1 MKLKKST
8 IESKFCAFATKK
20 HTITLTLIEFKR
32 NYNRMNT
39 KSGDLKYY
47 CDIY

>member
-1 MKLKKST
+1 MKLKNST

-20 HTITLTLIEFKR
+20 HTLKLTLIEFKR

-39 KSGDLKYY
+39 K
-47 CDIY
+47 